1 MWRYGSDSCTAP
13 PLNARVTIGT
23 ALKDRVPSADNQRRD
38 ACPPADLITA
48 RLLSRRDRPLLPL
61 APWRVVVERAS
72 YLPDWARD
80 NNTSL
85 GTVYVAAAPGWFL
98 SPTRPRAAGTRRKCR
113 AFFQR
118 LWPRPKHSYRLG
130 SRGFINGGRNRW
142 TTIDRDP
149 PRRIQ
154 GGRWRLIARLWK
166 PGTSVRVRA
175 P

>member
-1 MWRYGSDSCTAP
+1 MLARLLDWGAP
-13 PLNARVTIGT
+13 SSY
-23 ALKDRVPSADNQRRD
+23 K
-38 ACPPADLITA
+38 ITA

-130 SRGFINGGRNRW
+130 SRFYQRRRTMDNDRPRPARQNTGRKMAANRSALEAGNLGSSPSAL
-142 TTIDRDP
+142 TN
-149 PRRIQ
+149 RR
-154 GGRWRLIARLWK
+154 LARQQ
-166 PGTSVRVRA
+166 R
-175 P
+175 